1 MMNMK
6 IVNIHVE
13 QIGIILCFVKEI
25 YLQSD
30 ALVIANEK
38 LEVSIY
44 LQSFLI
50 SAHESVTHL
59 CIFYYH
65 S

>member
-38 LEVSIY
+38 LEV
-44 LQSFLI
+44 
-50 SAHESVTHL
+50 
-59 CIFYYH
+59 
-65 S
+65 